1 MDFRCCVRLI
11 EYGSLWHGLDS
22 PIIPLRYRLLRHHQ
36 VKSVRYSDRFVAEY
50 SEFVFILL
58 NLKLSDYPELNIL
71 FIINGCKRYM
81 RL

>member
-36 VKSVRYSDRFVAEY
+36 VKSVD
-50 SEFVFILL
+50 ILIGLLQNTL
-58 NLKLSDYPELNIL
+58 NS
-71 FIINGCKRYM
+71 
-81 RL
+81 

>member
-36 VKSVRYSDRFVAEY
+36 VKSVRYSDRSVAEY
-50 SEFVFILL
+50 SEFVDWGQRIFLVG
-58 NLKLSDYPELNIL
+58 KLS
-71 FIINGCKRYM
+71 FKRIA
-81 RL
+81 

>member
-36 VKSVRYSDRFVAEY
+36 VNQFDILIGLLQNTLIRRLRY
-50 SEFVFILL
+50 
-58 NLKLSDYPELNIL
+58 
-71 FIINGCKRYM
+71 